1 MVITSDGVS
10 AHGEGS
16 ADLMGGSASQAGG
29 YLVDHVTVSACKTR
43 GHRVFHVVVDD
54 GGTGARRTCVG
65 CGQSAYVA
73 DSGEYWMDEE
83 AEPVWCECGGRS
95 FEFVVSFSLHP
106 GGDAVRMIC
115 AGVCCLSGGM
125 PGSSAGRDIRDHP
138 ALHRLGQ
145 A

>member
-83 AEPVWCECGGRS
+83 AEPVSCECGGS
-95 FEFVVSFSLHP
+95 TSEFVVSFSLHP
-106 GGDAVRMIC
+106 DGDAVRMIC
-115 AGVCCLSGGM
+115 AGVCCLSDGM
-125 PGSSAGRDIRDHP
+125 PGSSAGWDIRDHP
-138 ALHRLGQ
+138 GPHLLGQ

>member
-10 AHGEGS
+10 ARGEGP

-54 GGTGARRTCVG
+54 GGTGARRTCVA

-73 DSGEYWMDEE
+73 DSGEY
-83 AEPVWCECGGRS
+83 
-95 FEFVVSFSLHP
+95 
-106 GGDAVRMIC
+106 
-115 AGVCCLSGGM
+115 
-125 PGSSAGRDIRDHP
+125 
-138 ALHRLGQ
+138 
-145 A
+145 